1 MIDDNFASDGAR
13 TKFQRPACSSR
24 QVGHVSM
31 FLCTRKTFRCTFMR
45 LKCVSISYPPPES
58 PRIPRGSLK
67 CTFMRLKCVSIGLS
81 SAGVAAHPPARVS
94 IAHLCVSNVSQSGFP
109 PPESPRIPPPESQMH
124 IHASQM
130 RLNRAFLRRSRRASP
145 RRSLKCV
152 SIGLSSAGVAAHP
165 PSVYTYVLRIIE
177 FRNIIPHSEECVRP

>member
-1 MIDDNFASDGAR
+1 
-13 TKFQRPACSSR
+13 
-24 QVGHVSM
+24 
-31 FLCTRKTFRCTFMR
+31 MR

-145 RRSLKCV
+145 RRSLKCTFMRLKCV
-152 SIGLSSAGVAAHP
+152 SIGISSAGVAAHP
-165 PSVYTYVLRIIE
+165 PAGVSNVSQLGYPPPESPRIPPPY
-177 FRNIIPHSEECVRP
+177 IPRYYALLNLGILYRILKNAFAPD